1 MQKFTKKMGEGFP
14 FSPDP
19 TQVQSLACL
28 NIIETWAVQFV
39 TPSHKWPFTFKL
51 ITIKNS
57 VPQWQQPYLRAQQPY
72 VASGCHTGQCRL
84 QNISVIRG
92 SSLSQ
97 TLQGLG
103 GYHSFI
109 NTLANTLDLCWPFI
123 EQSLCARN
131 CSLNELSLI
140 LTRKD

>member
-1 MQKFTKKMGEGFP
+1 MKVDVSKFLKLYTLVMIKKDQLMQKFTKKMGEGFP
-14 FSPDP
+14 FFPDP
-19 TQVQSLACL
+19 TQVQSLARL

-57 VPQWQQPYLRAQQPY
+57 VPQWQQPYSRAQQPY
-72 VASGCHTGQCRL
+72 VASGYHTGQCRL
-84 QNISVIRG
+84 QNICVIRE

-109 NTLANTLDLCWPFI
+109 KHLSKHLRSLLAIC
-123 EQSLCARN
+123 
-131 CSLNELSLI
+131 
-140 LTRKD
+140 